1 MLYVEYEKNG
11 EVEYIV
17 VNSLETLFLRYTVPI
32 TIIKVETY
40 R

>member
-11 EVEYIV
+11 EVYYNV